1 MCGINGIWNFD
12 GSLISKDKIISM
24 NNSLRHRG
32 PDEKNIIINNNIA
45 LGHTRL
51 SIIDVD
57 NGQQPISNADKSIF
71 MVYNGEVYNYLEL
84 RKILIKKGHQFYTNC
99 DTEVVL
105 KCYEE
110 FGSKFLNQLRGMFAI
125 AIWDSKKNLIVLG

>member
-71 MVYNGEVYNYLEL
+71 MVYNGEVFNY
-84 RKILIKKGHQFYTNC
+84 
-99 DTEVVL
+99 
-105 KCYEE
+105 YE
-110 FGSKFLNQLRGMFAI
+110 I
-125 AIWDSKKNLIVLG
+125 I